1 MDRTETVSGEP
12 ERQYYEAAAKIEAY
26 EATMF
31 EAIRLL
37 EYARRTSDVERAKAV
52 LEKALQGTRYDRS
65 SGV

>member
-1 MDRTETVSGEP
+1 MGDKERVSGP
-12 ERQYYEAAAKIEAY
+12 EAQYHEAAAKIELY

-52 LEKALQGTRYDRS
+52 LEKALQGTRDDRS
-65 SGV
+65 STV